1 MAAALKAL
9 FAPTMAADDTLA
21 KVDEMLPLPDG
32 STAEA
37 KYLLSKLTP
46 WSEDEALNAKTR
58 RRVKRIVSRL
68 NEAYP
73 GLDLTAPVVEETTP
87 APAAKAFGDLDARTA
102 AAHFTAARS
111 ASEVE
116 NVLNCLVSPNAE
128 SKTDTDWQALK
139 EVLFKLLAN
148 RYITNKN
155 IRRRISRL
163 IYVIASE
170 NDLQRLNEFKK
181 ESQEVT
187 AKATASAAT
196 TRSARLQQQTALQAD
211 SRQNFTTASTANR
224 NAAKVAQP
232 ATKAITPAEPAV
244 AVPAIPLVV
253 KSIADCLAELSS
265 AANTTD
271 VDAAISNVSANSQGT
286 PTDRAELKSTL
297 EKLSED
303 VSLVSNTKIK
313 RKVQR
318 LIKTLEGVTE
328 EAAVASAPATTSS
341 VAITGK
347 KPAPAVSTAGP
358 TVAASSVT
366 ADAGGIAGIVQQLK
380 DVHSAEQLDSVLVT
394 LDMRTVLP
402 ESTDGAENGG
412 TNGEGVQH
420 RRLLKRTIEQV
431 LAQDDVSA
439 SMNAKVRRRVSRI
452 TSALTTDGDDAEEPA
467 AAPDATATQ
476 SSFADARISGMGLTI
491 PSTGA
496 VVNATV
502 KKVPYV
508 VFVGNLSYDTTAPDI
523 EQHLRE
529 TAALEGPIKVRLRT
543 NPETQQST
551 GVAFVDLE
559 GARELHQ
566 CVAAA
571 HHSTLHGR
579 IINVE
584 KSCGGR
590 NKTGRSEKIASKR
603 TEQKQRAEE
612 AVNRVLAQYEQRGV
626 LQGVH
631 KWGPTLKD
639 SVHAH
644 SAAHLTQVS
653 TLLAVYLVVL
663 LSSKQLHCSA
673 MSVVACTA
681 ELCSVFAGSIVTC
694 KSNCGGVSYM

>member
-9 FAPTMAADDTLA
+9 FAPTMAADDTLT

-73 GLDLTAPVVEETTP
+73 GLDLTAPVVEETAP
-87 APAAKAFGDLDARTA
+87 APAAKAIGDLDARTA

-116 NVLNCLVSPNAE
+116 NILNCLVSPNNE

-187 AKATASAAT
+187 AKATASAAI
-196 TRSARLQQQTALQAD
+196 TRSARLQQQAAMQAD
-211 SRQNFTTASTANR
+211 SKQTVTTTTTANR
-224 NAAKVAQP
+224 NAAKGAQP
-232 ATKAITPAEPAV
+232 ATKAVTPTGPAV
-244 AVPAIPLVV
+244 AVPAVPLVV

-286 PTDRAELKSTL
+286 PAARAELKSTL

-303 VSLVSNTKIK
+303 ANLVSNTKIK

-328 EAAVASAPATTSS
+328 ETVPTSAPAATTPSAT
-341 VAITGK
+341 VPGK
-347 KPAPAVSTAGP
+347 KPAPAASTAGSN
-358 TVAASSVT
+358 VAASSVT

-402 ESTDGAENGG
+402 ESTDGAESGG
-412 TNGEGVQH
+412 TNGDGAQH

-452 TSALTTDGDDAEEPA
+452 TTALTTDGDDAEDTA
-467 AAPDATATQ
+467 VVSDATAALNAT
-476 SSFADARISGMGLTI
+476 ADVRASGMGLTI

-496 VVNATV
+496 VVNATM

-543 NPETQQST
+543 NPDTQQST

-653 TLLAVYLVVL
+653 TPLAVYTL
-663 LSSKQLHCSA
+663 
-673 MSVVACTA
+673 
-681 ELCSVFAGSIVTC
+681 
-694 KSNCGGVSYM
+694 

>member
-73 GLDLTAPVVEETTP
+73 GLDLTTPVVEDTTP

-116 NVLNCLVSPNAE
+116 NILNCLVSPNAD
-128 SKTDTDWQALK
+128 SKTDTDWQGLK
-139 EVLFKLLAN
+139 EMLFKLLAN

-187 AKATASAAT
+187 AKATASAAI
-196 TRSARLQQQTALQAD
+196 TRSARLQQQAALQAD
-211 SRQNFTTASTANR
+211 SRQAVATTSTANK
-224 NAAKVAQP
+224 NAAKATQP
-232 ATKAITPAEPAV
+232 ATKASAPAEPAV
-244 AVPAIPLVV
+244 TVPLVV
-253 KSIADCLAELSS
+253 KSIADCLTELSS
-265 AANTTD
+265 AVNTTD
-271 VDAAISNVSANSQGT
+271 VDAAISNVSASSQGT
-286 PTDRAELKSTL
+286 PAARAELKSTL

-303 VSLVSNTKIK
+303 ATLVSNTKIK

-328 EAAVASAPATTSS
+328 EAVVASAPAATSC

-347 KPAPAVSTAGP
+347 KAAPAAPAAGS

-412 TNGEGVQH
+412 TNGDGVQH
-420 RRLLKRTIEQV
+420 RRLLKRTIEQL

-439 SMNAKVRRRVSRI
+439 SMNAKVRRRVIRI
-452 TSALTTDGDDAEEPA
+452 TSALTTDGDDAEDTA
-467 AAPDATATQ
+467 AAPDATAALNAT
-476 SSFADARISGMGLTI
+476 ADVRASGMGLTI

-653 TLLAVYLVVL
+653 TLLAVL
-663 LSSKQLHCSA
+663 
-673 MSVVACTA
+673 CT
-681 ELCSVFAGSIVTC
+681 L
-694 KSNCGGVSYM
+694 

>member
-73 GLDLTAPVVEETTP
+73 GLDLTTPVVEDTTP

-116 NVLNCLVSPNAE
+116 NILNCLVSPNAD
-128 SKTDTDWQALK
+128 SKTDTDWQGLK
-139 EVLFKLLAN
+139 EMLFKLLAN

-187 AKATASAAT
+187 AKATASAAI
-196 TRSARLQQQTALQAD
+196 TRSARLQQQAALQAD
-211 SRQNFTTASTANR
+211 SRQAVATTSTANK
-224 NAAKVAQP
+224 NAAKATQP
-232 ATKAITPAEPAV
+232 ATKASAPAEPAV
-244 AVPAIPLVV
+244 TVPLVV
-253 KSIADCLAELSS
+253 KSIADCLTELSS
-265 AANTTD
+265 AVNTTD
-271 VDAAISNVSANSQGT
+271 VDAAISNVSASSQGT
-286 PTDRAELKSTL
+286 SAARAELKSTL

-303 VSLVSNTKIK
+303 ANLVSNTKIK

-318 LIKTLEGVTE
+318 LIKTLEGVRE
-328 EAAVASAPATTSS
+328 EAVVASASAATTSTAAVS
-341 VAITGK
+341 GK
-347 KPAPAVSTAGP
+347 KPAPAASAAGS

-402 ESTDGAENGG
+402 ESTDGAENSG
-412 TNGEGVQH
+412 TNGDGVQH

-467 AAPDATATQ
+467 AAPDATAAQNTT
-476 SSFADARISGMGLTI
+476 ADVRASGVGLSI

-543 NPETQQST
+543 NPDTQQST

-653 TLLAVYLVVL
+653 VSCRLYALGR
-663 LSSKQLHCSA
+663 
-673 MSVVACTA
+673 SVVKPTA
-681 ELCSVFAGSIVTC
+681 ALQCHECDCLYSDSCVLS
-694 KSNCGGVSYM
+694 

>member
-87 APAAKAFGDLDARTA
+87 APAAKAFGDLDARAA

-116 NVLNCLVSPNAE
+116 NILNCLVSPNAE
-128 SKTDTDWQALK
+128 SKTDTDWQGLK

-170 NDLQRLNEFKK
+170 SDLQRLNEFKK

-187 AKATASAAT
+187 AKATASAAV
-196 TRSARLQQQTALQAD
+196 TRSARLQQQAAMQND
-211 SRQNFTTASTANR
+211 SRQAVTTTPTANK
-224 NAAKVAQP
+224 NAVKVAQP
-232 ATKAITPAEPAV
+232 ATKASAPAEPAV
-244 AVPAIPLVV
+244 TVPLVV

-265 AANTTD
+265 AVNTTD

-286 PTDRAELKSTL
+286 PAARAELKSTL

-303 VSLVSNTKIK
+303 ANLVSNTKIK

-328 EAAVASAPATTSS
+328 EAVVASAPATTSS

-347 KPAPAVSTAGP
+347 KHAPAASTAGP

-412 TNGEGVQH
+412 TNGEGAQH

-452 TSALTTDGDDAEEPA
+452 TSALTTDGDDTEETVPVSGA
-467 AAPDATATQ
+467 NAMLNAI
-476 SSFADARISGMGLTI
+476 ADARVSGMGLTI

-590 NKTGRSEKIASKR
+590 NKSGRSEKIASKR

-644 SAAHLTQVS
+644 SAAHLAQVS
-653 TLLAVYLVVL
+653 TLLAVYTLLVRCL
-663 LSSKQLHCSA
+663 ANSCIA
-673 MSVVACTA
+673 MS
-681 ELCSVFAGSIVTC
+681 
-694 KSNCGGVSYM
+694 

>member
-73 GLDLTAPVVEETTP
+73 GLDLTTPVVEETT
-87 APAAKAFGDLDARTA
+87 AARAAKAFGDLDASTA

-116 NVLNCLVSPNAE
+116 NILNCLVSPNAE
-128 SKTDTDWQALK
+128 SKTDADWQALK
-139 EVLFKLLAN
+139 EILFKLLAN

-170 NDLQRLNEFKK
+170 SDLQRLNEFKK

-187 AKATASAAT
+187 AKATASAAI
-196 TRSARLQQQTALQAD
+196 TRSARLQQHAALQTD
-211 SRQNFTTASTANR
+211 FRQAATTTPTANK
-224 NAAKVAQP
+224 NAVKVAQP
-232 ATKAITPAEPAV
+232 ATKAATPTEPAV
-244 AVPAIPLVV
+244 HVPVVPLVV

-265 AANTTD
+265 ATNTTD

-286 PTDRAELKSTL
+286 SAARAELKSTL

-303 VSLVSNTKIK
+303 ANLVSNTKIK

-328 EAAVASAPATTSS
+328 EAVPINAPASIVASTT
-341 VAITGK
+341 VPGK
-347 KPAPAVSTAGP
+347 KPAPAAPAAGP
-358 TVAASSVT
+358 SVAASSVT

-412 TNGEGVQH
+412 TNGDGVQH

-452 TSALTTDGDDAEEPA
+452 TSALTTDGDDAEDA
-467 AAPDATATQ
+467 TAAPDATSALNAT
-476 SSFADARISGMGLTI
+476 ADARVSGMGLSI

-653 TLLAVYLVVL
+653 VL
-663 LSSKQLHCSA
+663 LDVCLIGLTAALQCH
-673 MSVVACTA
+673 ACWLPVQRSCV
-681 ELCSVFAGSIVTC
+681 LC
-694 KSNCGGVSYM
+694 